1 MMQKKIGCL
10 LLAMALGA
18 EVANAEGVTDT
29 EIKLGMSNALSGASA
44 ALGTGMKSGA
54 TAFFTKLNAAGGVA
68 GRKINLVSYDDT
80 YEPAKAV
87 ENTKKLIET
96 DKVFA
101 LFGYVGT
108 PTSTAVLP
116 LAGKNKVP
124 YFAPFSGAEFLR
136 NPVNPMVYNI
146 RSSYFDE
153 TEAQVEFLTTK
164 LSVKKIGIFMQD
176 DAYGAAG
183 ESGLLRALKKRNLQI
198 TGKGKYARNTVDVA
212 GGVKEL
218 KMAAPEAIVMV
229 GSYKACAEFVK
240 QAKAS
245 GVKAVFLNLSFV
257 GTSAFISEVGNDGE
271 GVYITQ
277 VVPSP
282 WDTSIPVV
290 KEYQA
295 DMKAQGATSYDYTS
309 LEGYIAAKA
318 FGEALKGPGKSLTVE
333 SLLSSFNGMNI
344 DLGGFSVR
352 FSPTDHAGSKKV
364 WLTIVKGGKA
374 EAVN

>member
-1 MMQKKIGCL
+1 MMQKKMILL
-10 LLAMALGA
+10 LLAIAFGA
-18 EVANAEGVTDT
+18 TVAKADGVTDV
-29 EIKLGMSNALSGASA
+29 EIKLGMSNALSGPSS
-44 ALGTGMKSGA
+44 ALGTGMKAGA
-54 TAFFTKLNAAGGVA
+54 MAFFSKMNAAGGVA

-96 DKVFA
+96 DKVFS

-164 LSVKKIGIFMQD
+164 LSIKKIGLFMQD

-198 TGKGKYARNTVDVA
+198 VGKGKYARNTVDVTA
-212 GGVKEL
+212 GVNEL
-218 KMAAPEAIVMV
+218 KAAAPEAIVMV
-229 GSYKACAEFVK
+229 GSYKACAAFVK
-240 QAKAS
+240 QAKAA
-245 GVKAVFLNLSFV
+245 GIKAVFLNLSFV
-257 GTSAFISEVGNDGE
+257 GTSAFVSEVGGDGD

-290 KEYQA
+290 KEYQE
-295 DMKAQGATSYDYTS
+295 DMKALSGASFDYTS
-309 LEGYIAAKA
+309 LEGFIAAKA
-318 FGEALKGPGKSLTVE
+318 FGEALKGAGKGLTVD
-333 SLLSSFNGMNI
+333 SLLSSLNSLNV

-364 WLTIVKGGKA
+364 WLTVVKSGKV
-374 EAVN
+374 EPVN

>member
-1 MMQKKIGCL
+1 
-10 LLAMALGA
+10 MALGA